1 MKKQASARN
10 CFICGV
16 DNQGGL
22 QLRFYEAEPGKIVAD
37 YTVPVRFE
45 GYPGIVHGGIVAAM
59 LDEVAGRTFISGDP
73 PRFMVTAKM
82 TVRYR
87 KPVPID
93 QPLQLFGYAKQDK
106 GRVALAAGEIRD
118 MEGNLL
124 AEADVMLA
132 SMPAGVVE
140 WQKDWDEREWMIYP
154 DEEANNDR

>member
-16 DNQGGL
+16 ENHGGL
-22 QLRFYEAEPGKIVAD
+22 QLRFYQAEQGKVVAD

-73 PRFMVTAKM
+73 PRFMVTAKI

-87 KPVPID
+87 KPVPIEE
-93 QPLQLFGYAKQDK
+93 PLRLLGYAKEDK

-124 AEADVMLA
+124 AEADVILA
-132 SMPAGVVE
+132 SMPAGVVDS
-140 WQKDWDEREWMIYP
+140 QKDWDEREWMVYP
-154 DEEANNDR
+154 DEEDNNDR